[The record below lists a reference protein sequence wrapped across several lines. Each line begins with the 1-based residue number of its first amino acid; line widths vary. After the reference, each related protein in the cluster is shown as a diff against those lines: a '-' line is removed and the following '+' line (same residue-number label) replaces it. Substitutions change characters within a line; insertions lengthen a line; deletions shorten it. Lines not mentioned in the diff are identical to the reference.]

1 MNHLKDRKPS
11 RPDIQEILSRMK
23 SRFSNEGDSD
33 NDDMANEEN
42 MVTTSVVESTIK
54 EEFSVAK
61 SPDDEIA
68 ELMLKLNGQ
77 VDEELVASI
86 RSRKKMYENQS
97 EVDSTSTTNNSDE
110 TEQEKPRII
119 LTLRPNENKPDSYVS
134 SSNLTEYSSNSPKR
148 KKQVNNVTPEV
159 IPLKR
164 SSRRSNNGNQSVLKS
179 AIARKERTFSID
191 MNSKK
196 KLPKKI
202 KIEHEEVTNEVNVVP
217 VSTKQPPNEKEN
229 KDIKYVPIKE
239 EINEETITDHKKKKK
254 KFFRGGRY
262 NIFKKKIVQKERQ
275 KMKKAICNQVNSDLT
290 NFDVDSSETNSERH
304 SISVCSDIGTLMSSE
319 RNEQDDMDT
328 SISTIDAEDKMNDS
342 GLEIQEIH
350 LCLCQENIQV
360 VIVDEGKITCKA
372 HDCMDGKV
380 YACKNLASHLD
391 EYGNMPM
398 LRANVALPYVTYCQH
413 HMRRFFLHHSCPRC
427 GRFCSEGIF
436 MMCKNK
442 HFFHIGCHQN
452 DRGCLHCGDPDVY
465 DFELK
470 KIVIP
475 SKKQIQHREDF
486 KSHVTVEVG
495 KIKLSTLNCPPEID
509 IHEFSKYLQQLKDEI
524 VDTKRTKYSVQG
536 LYEACE
542 SNNIK
547 RVLSIL
553 EAECNLMFTFPSN
566 HNRTALHVACR
577 QGNLMIVYILL
588 KAGVDPNRV
597 DNKMKSPMRM
607 AAKSGHSDIVQYLI
621 DFNGSPEIKD
631 IQGMTSLHLAAKNGK
646 LECCKIILNNQPS
659 MVNWKDNGG
668 WTPLVWA
675 CENSH
680 IDVVKFF
687 ISFIPN
693 TRISDDEN
701 NVALHWAAISGCLEV
716 VQCLVEYD
724 SEVNMLNEAG
734 ETALHIAAR
743 KNAVDIVSFLLDKG
757 AMAWHRNKGKKRPID
772 LCLPNSKCYNILKN
786 VLPEQRKPVTVIP
799 PLNTVKLEYTEL
811 ELQKPQTPIAVKTT
825 PVLISEDITH
835 GCEDTPI
842 RCVNEIDDEVPVEF
856 TYIKENCYDVGNY
869 VDSAMSH
876 IASCSCDGACNTNDC
891 KCVQA
896 NGDCLY
902 DENGRLNSDFDYFN
916 PSVILYECN
925 WRCRCHKQRC
935 GNRVIQKGIKVKLE
949 LYKHKDMGWG
959 VRTLQPISRGT
970 FVCEYV
976 GEIITD
982 QKAND
987 LKEDSYLFNLENP
1000 GATELYCIDAY
1011 NYSNVSRFINH
1022 SCDPNLMSVRSFI
1035 NHHDKRFPRIAFFA
1049 VQDIKKNEQL
1059 SYDYGTTFWKVKGG
1073 LFTCKCSKANCSF
1086 SDETIDSLH
1095 IDSDNEEIEPDG
1107 NSEKSKTE
1115 KNELPDD
1122 KPLIQEVPETNKRVR
1137 NTLRQR
1143 TRLSAAINLLQQ
1155 KTDRSSPSSSESS
1168 SVTVSSIKKNYSKEP
1183 NIISMPKNK
1192 LLGKT
1197 KTINLSSTVKNK
1209 ESHTSESKQLLKVT
1223 DKRSLKDSGSKLI
1236 QDKLKQVVL
1245 KKSLGNKLSNGNSS
1259 PSISKKIFIGR
1270 KSSVET
1276 TEKSK
1281 ICNGNKVTSGSTKLV
1296 NNKVIKNYV
1305 LRRKVLNPSKKNI
1318 ANMLTD
1324 GTASNNVNKFSRL
1337 INNTKVI
1344 ISSNTSSSNL
1354 KTTRDS
1360 KHSDQLIDFI
1370 KTERI
1375 GEESKTKS
1383 NIVNGQHKPPERPRT
1398 SVSEEVKVEPNDE
1411 LYIINGCNDES
1422 FPHTD

>member
-42 MVTTSVVESTIK
+42 MVTTSVIETTIK
-54 EEFSVAK
+54 EEFPVAK

-110 TEQEKPRII
+110 TEHEKPRII

-134 SSNLTEYSSNSPKR
+134 SSNLTDYSSNSPKR
-148 KKQVNNVTPEV
+148 KKQINNVNPEV

-164 SSRRSNNGNQSVLKS
+164 SSRRSNNSNQSVLKS
-179 AIARKERTFSID
+179 AIARKERTFSIVV
-191 MNSKK
+191 NSKK
-196 KLPKKI
+196 KSPKKI
-202 KIEHEEVTNEVNVVP
+202 KIEPNEVNVVP
-217 VSTKQPPNEKEN
+217 VSTTQPPIEKEN
-229 KDIKYVPIKE
+229 ENIKDVKIKE
-239 EINEETITDHKKKKK
+239 EVNEEITIDHKKKKK

-275 KMKKAICNQVNSDLT
+275 KIKKAICNQVNSDIT
-290 NFDVDSSETNSERH
+290 NFDADSSETNSERH
-304 SISVCSDIGTLMSSE
+304 SISVCSDIGTLISSE
-319 RNEQDDMDT
+319 RNDQDDMDT
-328 SISTIDAEDKMNDS
+328 IISTIDAEDKIHDS

-372 HDCMDGKV
+372 HDCIDGKV

-398 LRANVALPYVTYCQH
+398 LRANVALPYVTYCEH

-475 SKKQIQHREDF
+475 SKKQTQHREDF

-495 KIKLSTLNCPPEID
+495 KLKLSTLDCPPEID
-509 IHEFSKYLQQLKDEI
+509 IYTFSKYLQQLKDEI
-524 VDTKRTKYSVQG
+524 VDTKRTKHSVQG
-536 LYEACE
+536 LYEACK

-547 RVLSIL
+547 SVLSIL
-553 EAECNLMFTFPSN
+553 GAKCNLMYTFPSN
-566 HNRTALHVACR
+566 HNRTALHIACR
-577 QGNLMIVYILL
+577 QGNLMVVYILL
-588 KAGVDPNRV
+588 KAGVDPNQV
-597 DNKMKSPMRM
+597 DDKMKSPMRM

-621 DFNGSPEIKD
+621 NFNGSPEIKD
-631 IQGMTSLHLAAKNGK
+631 IQGMTALHLAAKNGK
-646 LECCKIILNNQPS
+646 LECCKIILNYQPS

-687 ISFIPN
+687 TTYKPN

-716 VQCLVEYD
+716 VKCLVEYD
-724 SEVNMLNEAG
+724 SEVNMFNEAG

-757 AMAWHRNKGKKRPID
+757 AMAWHKNKGKKRPID

-799 PLNTVKLEYTEL
+799 PLNTVKLNYTES
-811 ELQKPQTPIAVKTT
+811 ELKPKTPVVKTT
-825 PVLISEDITH
+825 PVIISEDISH
-835 GCEDTPI
+835 GCEDNPI
-842 RCVNEIDDEVPVEF
+842 RCVNEIDDELPIDF

-876 IASCSCDGACNTNDC
+876 IASCNCDGACNTNDC
-891 KCVQA
+891 KCVLA

-902 DENGRLNSDFDYFN
+902 DENGRLNSEFDYFN

-925 WRCRCHKQRC
+925 WRCRCHKQLC

-959 VRTLQPISRGT
+959 VRTLQPIPRGT
-970 FVCEYV
+970 FVCEYI

-1049 VQDIKKNEQL
+1049 VQDIKKSEQL
-1059 SYDYGTTFWKVKGG
+1059 SYDYGTAFWKVKSGF
-1073 LFTCKCSKANCSF
+1073 FTCKCGKSNCSF
-1086 SDETIDSLH
+1086 SDETIKNLQ
-1095 IDSDNEEIEPDG
+1095 IDSDNEDIEPDE
-1107 NSEKSKTE
+1107 NSEK
-1115 KNELPDD
+1115 NEIPDD
-1122 KPLIQEVPETNKRVR
+1122 KLLVQEVPETNKTVR

-1143 TRLSAAINLLQQ
+1143 TRLSVSINSLKK
-1155 KTDRSSPSSSESS
+1155 KTDCLSNESLLM
-1168 SVTVSSIKKNYSKEP
+1168 TVNSIQQNDSKGT
-1183 NIISMPKNK
+1183 NMISTPKNK

-1197 KTINLSSTVKNK
+1197 KTISLSSAIKNK
-1209 ESHTSESKQLLKVT
+1209 ESHTNESKQLLKVT
-1223 DKRSLKDSGSKLI
+1223 DKRLSKTTGSKLI
-1236 QDKLKQVVL
+1236 QNKLKQVVL
-1245 KKSLGNKLSNGNSS
+1245 KKGLGDKLSNGNSG
-1259 PSISKKIFIGR
+1259 PSISKKIFSGK
-1270 KSSVET
+1270 KSSVDT
-1276 TEKSK
+1276 TEQGKL
-1281 ICNGNKVTSGSTKLV
+1281 CNGNKVSQGSTKL
-1296 NNKVIKNYV
+1296 NKNKAIKTYV
-1305 LRRKVLNPSKKNI
+1305 LRRKALNPNKKNI
-1318 ANMLTD
+1318 FNMLTD
-1324 GTASNNVNKFSRL
+1324 GTSRNNVNKCSRL

-1344 ISSNTSSSNL
+1344 ISSDTSNSNF
-1354 KTTRDS
+1354 KMTRDL
-1360 KHSDQLIDFI
+1360 KKSDQLINFI

-1375 GEESKTKS
+1375 GEEFKTKS
-1383 NIVNGQHKPPERPRT
+1383 NLVNGQRKLERPRT
-1398 SVSEEVKVEPNDE
+1398 SASEEVKVEPNDE

-1422 FPHTD
+1422 FLYTDQDSWSSKG